1 VVVLIVAINFLND
14 LDANGSAVGEMYN
27 PSKFSPYCF
36 IIISV
41 IIVIYLIFINIK
53 QNNYSDKQNEKI
65 QIGIGIKNEKPQ
77 VGLGSWF
84 NNIIPSYPYNNLPKD
99 VLLNPYAPPLRDERY
114 FIPEL
119 NYVPPGTIPINV
131 STNIG
136 AVDTTYRQVGIL
148 NALNTKGKILPLMGR
163 PLFVNRD
170 KWQYY
175 TISDQHNNVKLPVSR
190 NGKSCTNEYGCDKL
204 YNGDTIYIDGAN
216 EVYKVTIYDNDTIKY
231 LPFL

>member
-1 VVVLIVAINFLND
+1 MRSRCPPGVICIENITIILLFIVLGILFYSL
-14 LDANGSAVGEMYN
+14 S
-27 PSKFSPYCF
+27 FSIQKGDK
-36 IIISV
+36 IIIKETETREQP
-41 IIVIYLIFINIK
+41 LNGIFTRY
-53 QNNYSDKQNEKI
+53 NY
-65 QIGIGIKNEKPQ
+65 G
-77 VGLGSWF
+77 
-84 NNIIPSYPYNNLPKD
+84 YTNLPND
-99 VLLNPYAPPLRDERY
+99 ILLNPYAPPLRDERY

-119 NYVPPGTIPINV
+119 SYVPPGTIPINV

-148 NALNTKGKILPLMGR
+148 NGLNTKGKILPLMGR

-190 NGKSCTNEYGCDKL
+190 KGKSCTNEYGCDKL
-204 YNGDTIYIDGAN
+204 YDGDTIYIDGAN